1 MQEKRKSRR
10 INLVDPPVIYDA
22 HSDKLL
28 GTMADISAD
37 GFKIITY
44 NQMEQ
49 GQDYLLRINLPEEN
63 GDGRDV
69 VVKVNVKW
77 CNTGLNKFFIAGCV
91 ITKIE
96 AKGRLDLST
105 LMIKGATKSK
115 GGII

>member
-1 MQEKRKSRR
+1 MEEKRESRR
-10 INLVDPPVIYDA
+10 INLVDPPLIYDA

-28 GTMADISAD
+28 GTMVDISAG

-44 NQMEQ
+44 NKMEQ
-49 GQDYLLRINLPEEN
+49 GQDYLLRINLPEES
-63 GDGRDV
+63 GDGRNV

-77 CNTGLNKFFIAGCV
+77 CNSGLNKFFIAGCS
-91 ITKIE
+91 ITEIE
-96 AKGRLDLST
+96 ATGRLELST